1 MITEMRPSLNGKI
14 QHILPTINKAYIGLH
29 PTPTLH
35 IKVYLPKP
43 IKEDSSK
50 YWIINKKLD
59 IFATK
64 YKQCTQ
70 YIMVDS
76 AIAISCLLSTV
87 ISCATTDTML
97 HT

>member
-1 MITEMRPSLNGKI
+1 MKKYNTFYQLSTKQTLAYTPHTYTRPTHKG
-14 QHILPTINKAYIGLH
+14 
-29 PTPTLH
+29 
-35 IKVYLPKP
+35 LPKP

-50 YWIINKKLD
+50 YYWIYLLQTMY
-59 IFATK
+59 AV
-64 YKQCTQ
+64 Q
-70 YIMVDS
+70 YIIVDS